1 MISAQ
6 GKVGNKLKDVR
17 REERDPNVLD
27 LTDKNGEAE
36 FVIDACTNCDPITIT
51 VWMNIIVSNSTSS
64 FHLP

>member
-6 GKVGNKLKDVR
+6 GKVGNGLIDVR

-36 FVIDACTNCDPITIT
+36 FVVDACTNCDPITIT
-51 VWMNIIVSNSTSS
+51 V
-64 FHLP
+64 